1 MTAEELTNVP
11 VKKAGRGLAFGGNL
25 GVGLPALVERFLSGF
40 HRRLRCFRNDPFH
53 FAGPDFVLRDTA
65 RFTRTGFDYRRSAAP
80 ELAGTASGHEDVAI
94 VAVEAFD
101 QLHNYSPAA

>member
-1 MTAEELTNVP
+1 MCRLSE
-11 VKKAGRGLAFGGNL
+11 GRQGLGLRGEL
-25 GVGLPALVERFLSGF
+25 GVGLTALIQCFLGGF
-40 HRRLRCFRNDPFH
+40 YRRLRCFGNDPFH
-53 FAGPDFVLRDTA
+53 FAGADLVLRDAA
-65 RFTRTGFDYRRSAAP
+65 RFTGTGFDYRRSAAL